1 MLWKPHRVCT
11 IRRSNEVTFKGDIMS
26 KWVEAIKKAND
37 EFADITEAEIQ
48 DRIDARIEGLQN
60 AVNNMYLT
68 LKEIKEVNDEYKK
81 LPRKV
86 RRQSKLKKNNEELLK
101 RADKT
106 IADIRF
112 YEKVLD
118 EAKRRRNDTTG
129 S

>member
-1 MLWKPHRVCT
+1 
-11 IRRSNEVTFKGDIMS
+11 MS
-26 KWVEAIKKAND
+26 KWVDAIKRAND
-37 EFADITEAEIQ
+37 EFADITEVEIQ

-60 AVNNMYLT
+60 AVNSMYLS
-68 LKEIKEVNDEYKK
+68 LKEIKEVNEEYKK
-81 LPRKV
+81 LPRNV

-118 EAKRRRNDTTG
+118 EAKRRRDEAK